1 MSKTMSA
8 LAITLALASPALAQ
22 TAAPAPDAAAPADAA
37 AAPAAAP
44 AAPAADNAA
53 APAAAA
59 DAAAPAAAAAHGDL
73 SGTYTFDPSHSQVVF
88 EYDHL
93 GFSTS
98 RGVVNGV
105 TGTVT
110 LDQANPA
117 GSSVEAQF
125 PLSAIST
132 IAPALDEHLM
142 KPEFFNGAAP
152 ATAVTFKS
160 TSVEPK
166 GAAEATVVGD
176 LTLNGVTKPV
186 TLEVEIK
193 QAGPHPMGGK
203 PHVGFD
209 IEGKLLRSDFNLGA
223 MAPAIEDEVEFDIS
237 VEATKG

>member
-8 LAITLALASPALAQ
+8 LAITLALASPVWAQ
-22 TAAPAPDAAAPADAA
+22 TAAPDAPAPAADAA
-37 AAPAAAP
+37 AAPAP
-44 AAPAADNAA
+44 AAATPAAADAA

-59 DAAAPAAAAAHGDL
+59 PGDAAAAAHGDL

-88 EYDHL
+88 NYNHL

-98 RGVVNGV
+98 HGFVNGV
-105 TGTVT
+105 SGAVT

-117 GSSVEAQF
+117 ASSVEAQF
-125 PLSAIST
+125 PLSAIVT

-166 GAAEATVVGD
+166 GAAEASVVGD

-186 TLEVEIK
+186 TLDVEIK

-203 PHVGFD
+203 PHIGFD

-223 MAPAIEDEVEFDIS
+223 MAPAIEDEVEIDIS

>member
-22 TAAPAPDAAAPADAA
+22 TAAPDAPAPAADADAA
-37 AAPAAAP
+37 PAP
-44 AAPAADNAA
+44 AAPAAAT
-53 APAAAA
+53 PAAA
-59 DAAAPAAAAAHGDL
+59 DAAAPGDAAAAAHGDL

-88 EYDHL
+88 NYDHL

-98 RGVVNGV
+98 HGFVNGV
-105 TGTVT
+105 SGAVT
-110 LDQANPA
+110 LDQASPA

-125 PLSAIST
+125 PLSAIVT

-152 ATAVTFKS
+152 ATAVAFKS

-166 GAAEATVVGD
+166 GTTEAVVVGD

-186 TLEVEIK
+186 TMEVEIT
-193 QAGPHPMGGK
+193 QAGPHPMSGK
-203 PHVGFD
+203 PTVGFE

-223 MAPAIEDEVEFDIS
+223 LAPAVGDEVEFEIS
-237 VEATKG
+237 VEASKG